1 MDIHVLETKI
11 HQMVDDL
18 QGLCSTV
25 GLSNTA
31 NEEVVVTSVFLYKF
45 LNDKF
50 MYNLEQF
57 ANLSKKEQ
65 IDCFLKAKELV
76 LGRFKKIE
84 GEMFGLV
91 VKDHG
96 LCINCPSEPICSPTI
111 RTICMIADDLIYD
124 AFDLVSCCRVV
135 QCSKLT
141 MEEADQIED
150 RYQLSFCKK

>member
-1 MDIHVLETKI
+1 MIILE
-11 HQMVDDL
+11 
-18 QGLCSTV
+18 
-25 GLSNTA
+25 
-31 NEEVVVTSVFLYKF
+31 E
-45 LNDKF
+45 
-50 MYNLEQF
+50 YNLEQF

-76 LGRFKKIE
+76 LGRFKIIE

>member
-1 MDIHVLETKI
+1 MSLHKTLPKRVHMPRGPIVNGELFDKA
-11 HQMVDDL
+11 M
-18 QGLCSTV
+18 
-25 GLSNTA
+25 
-31 NEEVVVTSVFLYKF
+31 
-45 LNDKF
+45 LNKEA
-50 MYNLEQF
+50 YNLEQF